1 MATVTVSIGR
11 GGGER
16 MLPLGE
22 WRRFIRDVSDAVA
35 AYGDDTYVNGAA
47 SVGVW
52 DGVREASRTY
62 VADVDAVNLDGLRE
76 RLVTLAGRYRQDAIA
91 LTIGETALVS
101 PRVAAGRV

>member
-1 MATVTVSIGR
+1 MAPVSISIGR